1 MPVRWGRMGAR
12 MDAEARSKL
21 EQDIRT
27 RADSGDFGDAV
38 TIALRGYGPEVL
50 GYLVAIAHN
59 ESDAG
64 DAFSLFCE
72 DVWRG
77 LPRFRWASSFRT
89 WAYTLARHAHY
100 RLSRDP
106 ERRQQ
111 KVALADSPELAE
123 LAVHVRTTTML
134 ALRTAAKSKMTLL
147 REQLEPDDRT
157 LLVLRID
164 RRLSWQEIARVM
176 AEEEPSDA
184 EVTRAAATLRKRFER
199 VKERLR
205 KLAAEADE

>member
-1 MPVRWGRMGAR
+1 
-12 MDAEARSKL
+12 MDAEVRSKL
-21 EQDIRT
+21 EHDIRA
-27 RADSGDFGDAV
+27 RAEAGEYGDAV

-50 GYLVAIAHN
+50 GYLVAIARN
-59 ESDAG
+59 DSDAG

-89 WAYTLARHAHY
+89 WAYTLARHAHF
-100 RLSRDP
+100 RLGRDP
-106 ERRQQ
+106 ERRRI
-111 KVALADSPELAE
+111 KVEIANSPELAE
-123 LAVHVRTTTML
+123 LAVEVRTTTML

-147 REQLEPDDRT
+147 RDKLEPDDRT
-157 LLVLRID
+157 LLILRID

-176 AEEEPSDA
+176 AEEEPSEA
-184 EVTRAAATLRKRFER
+184 EITRTAATLRKRFER

-205 KLAAEADE
+205 KLAAESEE